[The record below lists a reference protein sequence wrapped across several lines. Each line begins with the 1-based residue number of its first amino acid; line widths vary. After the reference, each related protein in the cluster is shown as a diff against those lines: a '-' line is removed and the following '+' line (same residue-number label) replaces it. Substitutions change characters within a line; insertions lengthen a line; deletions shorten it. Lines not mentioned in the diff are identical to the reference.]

1 MTPDWSKYDFTCD
14 WFSQHLTI
22 WNELL
27 PKWRSNL
34 RDVPFQ
40 AIEIGVYEGRSTV
53 WIVEN
58 LIKPYIHGRLTAI
71 DAWPGPE
78 YQPMKQR
85 FLQNMVRT
93 GCNDKIMVFCDG
105 SQVLDIMTEPEC
117 VDFIYVDGS
126 HKAADVKH
134 DTLAALRL
142 VKRGGVVIWDDYCC
156 VTTPAEELE
165 QVRAG
170 VKQALEEWKGPYPQL
185 QEMGNHLFYWK

>member
-1 MTPDWSKYDFTCD
+1 MSAYEFTCD
-14 WFSQHLTI
+14 WFSQHLST
-22 WNELL
+22 WERLL
-27 PKWRSNL
+27 PHWRMML
-34 RDVPFQ
+34 GDVPFQ

-58 LIKPYIHGRLTAI
+58 LIRPYRNSFLTAI

-78 YQPMKQR
+78 YQPMRQR
-85 FLQNMVRT
+85 FLRNMAATACSEKV
-93 GCNDKIMVFCDG
+93 KVFSDG
-105 SQVLDIMTEPEC
+105 SQVLDIMTEPES

-134 DTLAALRL
+134 DTLAAFRL
-142 VKRGGVVIWDDYCC
+142 VKPGGVVIWDDYCC
-156 VTTPAEELE
+156 GTTPAEEME

-170 VKQALEEWKGPYPQL
+170 VQQALSVWKGPMPHL